1 MTEDLE
7 RVLEALRR
15 EYIADGPARLAELRK
30 DLAAFMAGE
39 ADAAA
44 SLKSRFH
51 RLAGSGGSYG
61 FDEISVISREVEQW
75 LKASAAVAPSAEN
88 TGRLSRAVER
98 LSAAFDTAALQV
110 TLPDDGPHHGE
121 FGWRARLI
129 GPAGP
134 LLRQVE
140 LLLTLAGYRVASE
153 AGNEE
158 PASIPLSE
166 RPDLLV
172 LLADPDGP
180 DAYGAATAWSTAGPA
195 RPRAIVLVDAAE
207 GGDAVRA
214 MAAGIDANFTPD
226 RVASDLP
233 RYAKTRARIGAP
245 PPRVILAMRV
255 EARARP
261 LIQALEHANLQ
272 VSHCADLAAAR
283 ELLYRESPDLVL
295 VELAPPILDG
305 LAFTRLLR
313 QDPRFGLLPIIC
325 LAARDSVADRIEAI
339 KAGADHFL
347 AEPVEATLLTHLV
360 LSRAERGRRLR
371 EMVHRDGLTGLL
383 NHATLMAELEHT
395 LEYARR
401 HGETFGFIMVDVDH
415 FKRINDQHG
424 HLVGDQVLLHLG
436 RIFHQTVR
444 ASDVIGRYGG
454 EEFGVVLRRTD
465 RAGVGVLTQ
474 KLRQA
479 LAAEPA
485 PIGEGRT
492 FPVRVSMGVAC
503 YPADGLTAAA
513 LAQQAD
519 QALYRAKRAGR
530 DRVEYARDNPPRA

>member
-1 MTEDLE
+1 MNDDLE
-7 RVLEALRR
+7 KVLAALRR

-39 ADAAA
+39 PDAAE

-61 FDEISVISREVEQW
+61 FEEISVISREVEQW
-75 LKASAAVAPSAEN
+75 LKQTAAVPPTAEN

-110 TLPDDGPHHGE
+110 TLPGEGPHHGE

-129 GPAGP
+129 GAPGP
-134 LLRQVE
+134 LLRQME
-140 LLLTLAGYRVASE
+140 QLLTLAGYRVVSE

-158 PASIPLSE
+158 PAAIPLSE
-166 RPDLLV
+166 RPDLLI
-172 LLADPDGP
+172 LLADPAGP
-180 DAYGAATAWSTAGPA
+180 DAYAAATAWSAAGPA
-195 RPRAIVLVDAAE
+195 RPRAIVLIEATG
-207 GGDAVRA
+207 GGDGVRA
-214 MAAGIDANFTPD
+214 MTAGIDAIFTPD
-226 RVASDLP
+226 RVSSELP
-233 RYAKTRARIGAP
+233 RYAKTLARIGAP
-245 PPRVILAMRV
+245 PPRVILAMRT

-261 LIQALEHANLQ
+261 LVQALEHANLQ
-272 VSHCADLAAAR
+272 VSYCGDLHTAR

-295 VELAPPILDG
+295 VELAPPVLDG

-313 QDPRFGLLPIIC
+313 QDPRFVLLPIIC

-339 KAGADHFL
+339 KAGADHYL
-347 AEPVEATLLTHLV
+347 AEPVEASLLTHLV
-360 LSRAERGRRLR
+360 ISRAERGRRLR

-383 NHATLMAELEHT
+383 NHATLMAELEHA

-424 HLVGDQVLLHLG
+424 HLIGDQVLLHLS

-465 RAGVGVLTQ
+465 RAGVSVLTQ

-485 PIGEGRT
+485 PIGDDRT
-492 FPVRVSMGVAC
+492 LPVRVSMGVAC

-519 QALYRAKRAGR
+519 QALYRAKRGGR
-530 DRVEYARDNPPRA
+530 DRVEFARDNPPRT

>member
-1 MTEDLE
+1 MKGDVDQ
-7 RVLEALRR
+7 VLEALRR

-39 ADAAA
+39 PDAAE

-61 FDEISVISREVEQW
+61 FDEISVISREIEQW
-75 LKASAAVAPSAEN
+75 LKASDAVAPTAEN
-88 TGRLSRAVER
+88 TGRLSRAVQR

-110 TLPDDGPHHGE
+110 TLPDDGPQHGE
-121 FGWRARLI
+121 FGWRARLV
-129 GPAGP
+129 GPDAP
-134 LLRQVE
+134 LLRQME
-140 LLLTLAGYRVASE
+140 QLLTLAGYHVVSE
-153 AGNEE
+153 AGHQE
-158 PASIPLSE
+158 PAAIPLSE

-172 LLADPDGP
+172 LVADAAGP
-180 DAYGAATAWSTAGPA
+180 DAYEAATTWSTAGPA
-195 RPRAIVLVDAAE
+195 RPRAIVLVDAPE
-207 GGDAVRA
+207 GGDGVRA
-214 MAAGIDANFTPD
+214 MAAGIDAIFTPD
-226 RVASDLP
+226 RVSTELP
-233 RYAKTRARIGAP
+233 RYAKTLARIGAP
-245 PPRVILAMRV
+245 PPRVILVMRT
-255 EARARP
+255 ESRAQP
-261 LIQALEHANLQ
+261 LVQALEHANLQ
-272 VSHCADLAAAR
+272 VSYCAELTTAR
-283 ELLYRESPDLVL
+283 DLLYRESPDLVL
-295 VELAPPILDG
+295 VELAPPVVDS

-313 QDPRFGLLPIIC
+313 QDPRFALLPIIC
-325 LAARDSVADRIEAI
+325 LAARDSVVDRIEAI
-339 KAGADHFL
+339 KAGVDHFL

-424 HLVGDQVLLHLG
+424 HLIGDQVLLHLS

-465 RAGVGVLTQ
+465 RTGVGILTQ

-479 LAAEPA
+479 LATEPA

-492 FPVRVSMGVAC
+492 LPVRVSMGVAC

-519 QALYRAKRAGR
+519 QALYRAKRGGR
-530 DRVEYARDNPPRA
+530 DRVEFARDNPPRT